1 MRPTLAVLEL
11 RCGYPCVT
19 RVRVVKVQ
27 EAVLRDQ
34 MSDGVLI
41 YRVIEGYRGYRG
53 FEKSSAA
60 VVEVDHT
67 ALDTAHR
74 DSSEEEKGRT
84 L

>member
-1 MRPTLAVLEL
+1 MRPTLAVLES

-27 EAVLRDQ
+27 EALLRDQ
-34 MSDGVLI
+34 TGVLI
-41 YRVIEGYRGYRG
+41 YRVYRVYRG
-53 FEKSSAA
+53 FEKGSAA